1 MGEGG
6 EQGRTGNHTPSIVR
20 VAGLA
25 IVGIGRA
32 DGVGKR
38 LRGRRIE
45 SRILVVVTR
54 GDHDSQARVDSIS
67 NGAIESWRVAAPQGH
82 VRNLSANVSATNLH
96 TKGRRVAHRL
106 LNTAIVLGVTNSPL
120 NAQDDAGDAPSAV
133 GAEHLDSDEVALL
146 GHTILCSSDGSGN
159 MGSVAVFVRV
169 WRAPDGVVA
178 PPGAAAKVLFLS
190 LALLINL

>member
-6 EQGRTGNHTPSIVR
+6 EQGRMGNHTPSIVR

-38 LRGRRIE
+38 LRGRRMVF
-45 SRILVVVTR
+45 RILVAVTR
-54 GDHDSQARVDSIS
+54 GDHDSQARADSTS

-82 VRNLSANVSATNLH
+82 VCNLSANVSATNLH
-96 TKGRRVAHRL
+96 TKGREAHRF
-106 LNTAIVLGVTNSPL
+106 LNPAIVLGVTNSPL

-169 WRAPDGVVA
+169 WRTPDGVVA